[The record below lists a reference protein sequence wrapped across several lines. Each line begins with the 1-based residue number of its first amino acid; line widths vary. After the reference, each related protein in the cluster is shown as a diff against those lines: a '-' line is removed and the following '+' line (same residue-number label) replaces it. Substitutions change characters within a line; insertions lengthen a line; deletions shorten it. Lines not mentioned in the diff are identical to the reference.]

1 MTSPIFNFKII
12 SKSPAHIL
20 RALTIFTFPPA
31 FIMLLIHGITSSRF
45 NPAMGLLP
53 LSASSAFG
61 AAILCNEKECDCE
74 PFSLI
79 RSPILCIMD
88 LILGVGLLV
97 ALIATWVTL
106 PYHWNGSSVMLG
118 TYGTNFL
125 LINFLVHA
133 YFVIQQLYEL
143 LPNIA
148 NRTTP
153 CPQCNYSPLTPN
165 AGRRHAK
172 GYAPLVNN
180 EEQEGCRDCK
190 TVGEV
195 AEQPEGPRDASKA
208 GDALDLV

>member
-1 MTSPIFNFKII
+1 MSPPIFNFKII

-61 AAILCNEKECDCE
+61 AAILYNEKECDCE
-74 PFSLI
+74 SSSLI
-79 RSPILCIMD
+79 RSPTLYIMD

-106 PYHWNGSSVMLG
+106 PHQWDGSSVMLG

-133 YFVIQQLYEL
+133 YFVVQQLYEL
-143 LPNIA
+143 LSIIA
-148 NRTTP
+148 NRTS

-165 AGRRHAK
+165 AGRRRAK

-195 AEQPEGPRDASKA
+195 AEQPEGPRDTSKA